1 MKSLASLFFSVLWL
15 GLAVV
20 RAVPAQD
27 TGTFLPVKAIVTGKG
42 DLANSAGVIATILAE
57 VPERQRYSSLGG
69 FDKGDRVALEI
80 TARTRIETR
89 VGGKRAAAGLGAL
102 VKGCTIEFRDYDEV
116 LQSEPAII
124 SPRTVIITE
133 PGK

>member
-1 MKSLASLFFSVLWL
+1 MKSSALLWFSSVLL
-15 GLAVV
+15 ALAVV
-20 RAVPAQD
+20 VGTPAQEK
-27 TGTFLPVKAIVTGKG
+27 GSFLPVKAVVTGKG

-57 VPERQRYSSLGG
+57 VLERQRSSSLGG

-102 VKGCTIEFRDYDEV
+102 VKGCRIEFRDYDEV

-133 PGK
+133 PGQ